1 MHQLNEEVRCLRQT
15 LSHLNYRI
23 KHETDKETKNKLMG
37 DYNSYN
43 LILLN
48 KLKELSDNDECYQFI
63 GDDEWMNEPDYYNM
77 NGLSPVDAF
86 KQGLISKEQFK
97 GFIKGNVI
105 KYTTRCDNGKGQFNS
120 DIDKAI
126 HYLEILREIGE

>member
-43 LILLN
+43 LILLG

-63 GDDEWMNEPDYYNM
+63 GDDDEWMN
-77 NGLSPVDAF
+77 
-86 KQGLISKEQFK
+86 LI
-97 GFIKGNVI
+97 IIIVMV
-105 KYTTRCDNGKGQFNS
+105 
-120 DIDKAI
+120 
-126 HYLEILREIGE
+126 

>member
-15 LSHLNYRI
+15 LSHLQYRI

-43 LILLN
+43 LILLS
-48 KLKELSDNDECYQFI
+48 KLKELEDNDEYYQFI
-63 GDDEWMNEPDYYNM
+63 GDDEWMNEPDYYNS

>member
-43 LILLN
+43 LILLS

-63 GDDEWMNEPDYYNM
+63 GDDEWMNEPDYYNN

>member
-23 KHETDKETKNKLMG
+23 KYETDNEIKNKLMG

-48 KLKELSDNDECYQFI
+48 KLKELSDN
-63 GDDEWMNEPDYYNM
+63 NEY
-77 NGLSPVDAF
+77 
-86 KQGLISKEQFK
+86 
-97 GFIKGNVI
+97 
-105 KYTTRCDNGKGQFNS
+105 
-120 DIDKAI
+120 
-126 HYLEILREIGE
+126 

>member
-43 LILLN
+43 LILLG

-63 GDDEWMNEPDYYNM
+63 GDDEWMNEPDYYNS

>member
-1 MHQLNEEVRCLRQT
+1 MMNDNIKENKIMHQLNEEVRCLRQT

-48 KLKELSDNDECYQFI
+48 KLKELSDNDEY
-63 GDDEWMNEPDYYNM
+63 
-77 NGLSPVDAF
+77 
-86 KQGLISKEQFK
+86 
-97 GFIKGNVI
+97 
-105 KYTTRCDNGKGQFNS
+105 
-120 DIDKAI
+120 
-126 HYLEILREIGE
+126 

>member
-15 LSHLNYRI
+15 ISHLNYRI
-23 KHETDKETKNKLMG
+23 KHETDKEKKNELMG
-37 DYNSYN
+37 VYNSYN
-43 LILLN
+43 LILLS
-48 KLKELSDNDECYQFI
+48 KLKELGDNDECYQFI
-63 GDDEWMNEPDYYNM
+63 GDDEWMNEPDYYNK

-105 KYTTRCDNGKGQFNS
+105 KYTTRCDNGKEQFNS

-126 HYLEILREIGE
+126 HYLEILKEIGE

>member
-23 KHETDKETKNKLMG
+23 KHETDKETKNKLIR

-43 LILLN
+43 LILLS
-48 KLKELSDNDECYQFI
+48 KLKELSDNDEYYQFI
-63 GDDEWMNEPDYYNM
+63 GDDEWMNEPDYYNS
-77 NGLSPVDAF
+77 NGLSPVNAF

>member
-63 GDDEWMNEPDYYNM
+63 GDDEWMNEPDYYNS

>member
-23 KHETDKETKNKLMG
+23 KHETDNETKNKLMG

-43 LILLN
+43 LILLG

-63 GDDEWMNEPDYYNM
+63 GDDDEWMN
-77 NGLSPVDAF
+77 
-86 KQGLISKEQFK
+86 LI
-97 GFIKGNVI
+97 IIIVMV
-105 KYTTRCDNGKGQFNS
+105 
-120 DIDKAI
+120 
-126 HYLEILREIGE
+126 

>member
-1 MHQLNEEVRCLRQT
+1 
-15 LSHLNYRI
+15 
-23 KHETDKETKNKLMG
+23 
-37 DYNSYN
+37 
-43 LILLN
+43 
-48 KLKELSDNDECYQFI
+48 
-63 GDDEWMNEPDYYNM
+63 MNEPDYYNK

-105 KYTTRCDNGKGQFNS
+105 KYTTRCDNGKEQFNS

-126 HYLEILREIGE
+126 HYLEILKRIGE

>member
-43 LILLN
+43 LILLS

-63 GDDEWMNEPDYYNM
+63 GDDGWMNEPDYYNS